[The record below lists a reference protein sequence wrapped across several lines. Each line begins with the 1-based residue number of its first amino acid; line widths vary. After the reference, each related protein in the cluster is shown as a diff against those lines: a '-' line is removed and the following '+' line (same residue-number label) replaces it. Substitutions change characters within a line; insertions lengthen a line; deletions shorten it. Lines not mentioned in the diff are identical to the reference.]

1 MLMISSLLPLKLKII
16 TGYVALVLLFLVL
29 LMLTYREN
37 NRLSVIDKYSE
48 TALKQQ
54 EQAEAITVQ
63 ILDIA
68 LLSEQA
74 IVWSEEDINTY
85 REKREKVVTS
95 LKKLQNQLPQGNQRR
110 RITSILTLLT
120 AKEVQTLAIVKDL
133 KELQATNKLV
143 NRRMPNIIRQTKQE
157 KQQLAEQIKN
167 NYTKSE
173 KENKD
178 FLGLFHNKKKSR
190 LRAEKINETILQ
202 KNQDSSGLLFHSL
215 ANEIQ
220 QVQKKKSERLLLHMD
235 SLNRQNTYLDHE
247 ISRLITDFSHISQV
261 NAKEKS
267 DAYFLGQEKRLRLVS
282 YLGIGAALLAIVF
295 YLILHHDLKNR
306 YRYRMQLEKLNHR
319 NEELLRSRKNMM
331 LTVSHDLRAP
341 LTAIRGCTELLMDER
356 FKEKRTRLCETILQS
371 SDSMTTL
378 LNALLNFYRLDTGKE
393 QPNRAPFRIKSLAD
407 TLAAEFNAIAHKAGL
422 TFGTECIG
430 GDTVVTGDR
439 EKLIQLAG
447 NLLSNAVKFTPT
459 GEVKLRLCYRE
470 GTLSIEVSDTGTG
483 MTPEQITRIFK
494 PFERLEN
501 AETHE
506 GFGLGLAIAQGL
518 TGLLNGK
525 IGVQSEVGKG
535 STFTVVVPLPVTEEQ
550 HFAQEVSPSC
560 NLPAGLR
567 ILAIDDDAVLLLMTR
582 DMLTRYRVRCDTCR
596 DVQELTE
603 LMRKQEYDLLITDIR
618 MPQMSGFDLLELL
631 RTSDIGTSRTIP
643 VLAVTARADCREEDF
658 TAAGFAGCLYKPF
671 SIIELLSAVQR
682 CIREQREQPALQAD
696 FSELLSGE
704 QNGKEMLELLIRET
718 EKDMQTLTESMEK
731 EDCLTTTMLVHHLL
745 PLWEIVRA
753 DTSLR
758 ELCQLLAQRNG
769 IKDEKVRNAVD
780 KVLVTGKQLIMQAAE
795 KIKDEGYKSD
805 MV

>member
-110 RITSILTLLT
+110 RISSILTLLT

-173 KENKD
+173 KENKG

-295 YLILHHDLKNR
+295 YFILHRDFKKRVR
-306 YRYRMQLEKLNHR
+306 YQIELEKLNHK
-319 NEELLRSRKNMM
+319 NEELLRARKSMM

-341 LTAIRGCTELLMDER
+341 LTTIRGCTELLIDER
-356 FKEKRTRLCETILQS
+356 YKEKRTHLCETILQS

-393 QPNRAPFRIKSLAD
+393 QPNRAPFRIKSLSD
-407 TLAAEFNAIAHKAGL
+407 TLTAEFNAIAHKAGL
-422 TFGTECIG
+422 TFGTKCIG
-430 GDTVVTGDR
+430 GDTVVMGDR
-439 EKLIQLAG
+439 DRLIQ
-447 NLLSNAVKFTPT
+447 
-459 GEVKLRLCYRE
+459 
-470 GTLSIEVSDTGTG
+470 ITGTCF
-483 MTPEQITRIFK
+483 R
-494 PFERLEN
+494 
-501 AETHE
+501 
-506 GFGLGLAIAQGL
+506 
-518 TGLLNGK
+518 
-525 IGVQSEVGKG
+525 
-535 STFTVVVPLPVTEEQ
+535 
-550 HFAQEVSPSC
+550 
-560 NLPAGLR
+560 
-567 ILAIDDDAVLLLMTR
+567 
-582 DMLTRYRVRCDTCR
+582 ML
-596 DVQELTE
+596 
-603 LMRKQEYDLLITDIR
+603 
-618 MPQMSGFDLLELL
+618 
-631 RTSDIGTSRTIP
+631 
-643 VLAVTARADCREEDF
+643 
-658 TAAGFAGCLYKPF
+658 
-671 SIIELLSAVQR
+671 
-682 CIREQREQPALQAD
+682 
-696 FSELLSGE
+696 
-704 QNGKEMLELLIRET
+704 
-718 EKDMQTLTESMEK
+718 
-731 EDCLTTTMLVHHLL
+731 
-745 PLWEIVRA
+745 
-753 DTSLR
+753 
-758 ELCQLLAQRNG
+758 
-769 IKDEKVRNAVD
+769 
-780 KVLVTGKQLIMQAAE
+780 
-795 KIKDEGYKSD
+795 
-805 MV
+805 